1 MEITSERIII
11 KNSPLCMEELSL
23 LENEFR
29 INQHPS
35 KERITEIAFHL
46 RRNRIQIQRWF
57 NDQSYYRDKRANQE
71 VYANF
76 KAIEILPK
84 SKPCHRLLTCHICYN
99 VHKSQNNP
107 SYTFMNFSQYME
119 HYRQLHNIVIE
130 LMCQCGAS
138 FLQGYEL
145 YDHECIKKSAFYYG
159 RSVRQVLQIAMPIH
173 LRLLHDN
180 IVAPWDPTVDSF
192 I

>member
-1 MEITSERIII
+1 MKEIS
-11 KNSPLCMEELSL
+11 M

-29 INQHPS
+29 INQYPS
-35 KERITEIAFHL
+35 KEMITELAFHL
-46 RRNRIQIQRWF
+46 RRNPRQIQHWF
-57 NDQSYYRDKRANQE
+57 NDQNYRDKRANQE

-76 KAIEILPK
+76 RTIEILPK

-107 SYTFMNFSQYME
+107 NYTFMHFNQYME

-145 YDHECIKKSAFYYG
+145 YDHECICASLWL
-159 RSVRQVLQIAMPIH
+159 VC
-173 LRLLHDN
+173 
-180 IVAPWDPTVDSF
+180 
-192 I
+192 